1 MIAFS
6 NERRITLIQ
15 LVVSV
20 LLYFVIFFG
29 IAFILNMLLRTTWLM
44 SCLYPIVIILT
55 VDNINLQQFNDVN
68 FDHPLLFM
76 GEMTILTYFTNPISA
91 FYTVFIKL
99 IHITPVDVI
108 ILTAGLAGTIVS
120 GFVVKFLRKQGYQ
133 MF

>member
-1 MIAFS
+1 M
-6 NERRITLIQ
+6 IQ

-44 SCLYPIVIILT
+44 AFVYPFVILLT
-55 VDNINLQQFNDVN
+55 VDNISLAQFDDVN

-76 GEMTILTYFTNPISA
+76 GDMTILTYFTNPISA

-108 ILTAGLAGTIVS
+108 ILGAGLAGAILS
-120 GFVVKFLRKQGYQ
+120 GFVVRILRKHGYQ